1 MYFDDIM
8 LMRKILTIF
17 IVVPLLEMF
26 ILIKVGNAI
35 GAISTVFLVILT
47 ATIGITLLKYEGLAT
62 LTRLRQKLNI
72 RERPDTELVEGI
84 MLLVGGSLLLI
95 PGFVTD
101 LIGFSCLISRTRR
114 PIAVWL
120 VQKVTAHHE
129 RASRQS
135 DKPRI
140 IEGEY
145 HKDD

>member
-8 LMRKILTIF
+8 LMRKILSIF

-101 LIGFSCLISRTRR
+101 LIGFSSLISWTLR
-114 PIAVWL
+114 PIAVCC
-120 VQKVTAHHE
+120 VRKVTVHN
-129 RASRQS
+129 
-135 DKPRI
+135 
-140 IEGEY
+140 
-145 HKDD
+145 

>member
-26 ILIKVGNAI
+26 IFIKVGNAI
-35 GAISTVFLVILT
+35 GAISTVFLVVLT

-84 MLLVGGSLLLI
+84 MLLVGGALLLI

-120 VQKVTAHHE
+120 VRKVTAHNE
-129 RASRQS
+129 RASRQG

-145 HKDD
+145 HRDD

>member
-1 MYFDDIM
+1 MYK
-8 LMRKILTIF
+8 RQ
-17 IVVPLLEMF
+17 
-26 ILIKVGNAI
+26 
-35 GAISTVFLVILT
+35 VFLVVLT

-101 LIGFSCLISRTRR
+101 LIGFSSLISWTLR
-114 PIAVWL
+114 PIAVCC
-120 VQKVTAHHE
+120 VRKVTVHHE

>member
-8 LMRKILTIF
+8 LMRKILSIF

-35 GAISTVFLVILT
+35 GAISTVFLVVLT

-84 MLLVGGSLLLI
+84 MLLVGGALLLI

-120 VQKVTAHHE
+120 VRKVTAHHE
-129 RASRQS
+129 RASRQG

-145 HKDD
+145 HRDD

>member
-35 GAISTVFLVILT
+35 GAISTVFLVVLT

-62 LTRLRQKLNI
+62 LTRLRQKLNV

-84 MLLVGGSLLLI
+84 MLLVGGALLLT
-95 PGFVTD
+95 PGFITD
-101 LIGFSCLISRTRR
+101 LIGFSCLIPRTRR

-120 VQKVTAHHE
+120 VRKVTAHNE
-129 RASRQS
+129 RASHQS
-135 DKPRI
+135 DKPKI

>member
-8 LMRKILTIF
+8 LMQKILTIF

-26 ILIKVGNAI
+26 ILIKVGNTI
-35 GAISTVFLVILT
+35 GAFSTVFLVVLT
-47 ATIGITLLKYEGLAT
+47 ATIGIMLLKYEGLAT
-62 LTRLRQKLNI
+62 LTRLRQKLSL

-84 MLLVGGSLLLI
+84 MLLVGGALLLT

-101 LIGFSCLISRTRR
+101 LIGFSCLIPRSRR

-120 VQKVTAHHE
+120 ARKVTAHNE
-129 RASRQS
+129 KASHQGN
-135 DKPRI
+135 KPKI

-145 HKDD
+145 FKDD

>member
-1 MYFDDIM
+1 M
-8 LMRKILTIF
+8 LMQKILTIF

-84 MLLVGGSLLLI
+84 MLLVGGALLLI

-101 LIGFSCLISRTRR
+101 LIGFRC
-114 PIAVWL
+114 
-120 VQKVTAHHE
+120 
-129 RASRQS
+129 
-135 DKPRI
+135 
-140 IEGEY
+140 
-145 HKDD
+145 